1 MIEVLLADDHTL
13 VRTGI
18 RHILEAFN
26 GIKVVAEASTG
37 EEAIKLVKQHKPDVV
52 LMDVNMP
59 GMGGIEATTKLL
71 RSHPNLN
78 IIALTVHA
86 TEPYPVR
93 LLQAGAKGYLTK
105 GCPAEEMYEA
115 IKKVAKGERFVSS
128 EIAQSLALSLLPG
141 EETPFD
147 KLSQREMQV
156 MLMIAKGCNIQ
167 EISDSLC
174 LSPKTVSTYRYR
186 LYEKLEVENDV
197 ALTHFALRYNLLDD
211 ESKG

>member
-37 EEAIKLVKQHKPDVV
+37 EEAIKLVKEHKPDVV

-78 IIALTVHA
+78 VIALTVHA